1 MAELNASRS
10 EENNSVRERSVFH
23 WKWGF
28 KNLFYLTLF
37 YSCRREAAHLARSL
51 RNYKLDPIVPLR
63 WAHHMELCGPGW
75 AYGLAPGQAGCSPR
89 VGSLSSNPEQ
99 QPVWAALRPG
109 QTLKNDKALTLH
121 LGGVLWLRALFHTKK
136 LSGSLG
142 VTAPVAWIFSILF
155 DKWPSNLCC
164 KKHHIQSHLIFSDDS
179 VITGISVIESSWCP
193 EMASG
198 LWRWVSLVNTSALTL
213 SFLLSLPFFF
223 PPSLLSHQLLSWKTL
238 NIRKIGRIKKYNGP
252 PHIHHLG

>member
-1 MAELNASRS
+1 MISPYGTVWSRLG
-10 EENNSVRERSVFH
+10 V
-23 WKWGF
+23 WPCPGP
-28 KNLFYLTLF
+28 
-37 YSCRREAAHLARSL
+37 SL
-51 RNYKLDPIVPLR
+51 LQL
-63 WAHHMELCGPGW
+63 
-75 AYGLAPGQAGCSPR
+75 R

-109 QTLKNDKALTLH
+109 QTLQDDKALTLH
-121 LGGVLWLRALFHTKK
+121 LGGVLRLRALFHTKK

-155 DKWPSNLCC
+155 DKWPSNLRC
-164 KKHHIQSHLIFSDDS
+164 KKHHIQFHLIFSDDA

-198 LWRWVSLVNTSALTL
+198 LWRWVSLLNTS
-213 SFLLSLPFFF
+213 SLSLSLLFSLPLFF
-223 PPSLLSHQLLSWKTL
+223 PPSLLSYQLLSWKTL

-252 PHIHHLG
+252 PHTHHSG